1 MLSTVSANE
10 NRRTETPNATMTTLA
25 SPTLGPTA
33 GLSMWRV
40 EMAAGAHGPRHAF
53 DSEQLWTVLEGE
65 ISVAVDDHARDL
77 AAGDTVVLPAG
88 VDRQISART
97 PARLLVCG
105 RGDAI
110 ARVPGEDA
118 SRGTPPWIA

>member
-1 MLSTVSANE
+1 MISTVRAIE

-25 SPTLGPTA
+25 SPTLGATD
-33 GLSMWRV
+33 GLSMWYV
-40 EMAAGAHGPRHAF
+40 EMAEGAQGPRHVF

-65 ISVAVDDHARDL
+65 LSVLVAAETAELR
-77 AAGDTVVLPAG
+77 AGDTLVLPAG
-88 VDRQISART
+88 VERQISAT
-97 PARLLVCG
+97 APVRLLVCG
-105 RGDAI
+105 HGDAV